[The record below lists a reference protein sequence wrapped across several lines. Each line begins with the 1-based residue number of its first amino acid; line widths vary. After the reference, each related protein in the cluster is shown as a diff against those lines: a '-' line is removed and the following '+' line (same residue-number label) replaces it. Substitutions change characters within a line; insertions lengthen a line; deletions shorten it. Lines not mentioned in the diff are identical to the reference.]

1 MGQTEEQNPYCGRE
15 SMTPKIENLQIVR
28 LAEGDVRCGTDHLA
42 DFRSLLLQNEALYP
56 SIGTWIKSKVLPGIR
71 HNERVAFVGYL
82 DGIAAVSAVVKK
94 GNDAKFCHLRIGT
107 DLQDSH
113 LGELFFMMMALEVR
127 DLAKTIYFTLPEALW
142 RQKSSFF
149 TSFSFATPQVCETQY
164 RLFDREFRCS
174 ATFSDVWQSIAIKLP
189 KLADYYSYGEFAAD
203 NQLIFSVKPRF
214 AQKILDQKKT
224 VEIRRRFSNRWL
236 GQTINL
242 YASAP
247 LMSLVGEARIAGI
260 TKNTPEAIWQKYHN
274 QIGCSRREFDMY
286 AGDAMELF
294 AIELDHAESY
304 RKSVPIAQLSD
315 VMHQHL
321 RAPQSYYTLERNKP
335 WARAVSIAAYLGG
348 SFKTTISFA
357 KRIVPFRNATEPHV
371 RLSQSQFQI
380 QSSNIRR

>member
-1 MGQTEEQNPYCGRE
+1 
-15 SMTPKIENLQIVR
+15 MTSRIENLEIVR
-28 LAEGDVRCGTDHLA
+28 LAEGDVKHNTDHLS
-42 DFRSLLLQNEALYP
+42 DFRNLLIQNEPLYP
-56 SIGTWIKSKVLPGIR
+56 SIIPWLKGKVLPGIR

-94 GNDAKFCHLRIGT
+94 GNDAKFCHLKIRT
-107 DLQDSH
+107 DLQNSH

-149 TSFSFATPQVCETQY
+149 NSFAFSTPQICETQY
-164 RLFDREFRCS
+164 RLFDREFCCS
-174 ATFSDVWQSIAIKLP
+174 ATFADVWRSIVLKLP
-189 KLADYYSYGEFAAD
+189 KLAHYYPHGEFAAD
-203 NQLIFSVKPRF
+203 NHLVFSVKPRL
-214 AQKILDQKKT
+214 AQKILEHKKT
-224 VEIRRRFSNRWL
+224 VEIRRRFSHRWL

-247 LMSLVGEARIAGI
+247 VMSLVGEARIAGI
-260 TKNTPEAIWQKYHN
+260 TKNTPEAIWQKYHH

-286 AGDAMELF
+286 AGNAMELF

-304 RKSVPIAQLSD
+304 RKSVPLVQLSD
-315 VMHQHL
+315 VMHERLH
-321 RAPQSYYTLERNKP
+321 APQSYYTLERNKP
-335 WARAVSIAAYLGG
+335 WAKAVSIAAYLGG

-357 KRIVPFRNATEPHV
+357 RRIAPFRKTTEPQT

-380 QSSNIRR
+380 